1 MPSITYTFRGDIS
14 PLRQASQKLGP
25 MFREAGKV
33 AGKEFGNQFK
43 SLAMSFIGL
52 SAIKSTIQKVVQD
65 ALRIDQ
71 EALKSGLG
79 IEAFQELEKAAQ
91 LTGLSVEELRKVAP
105 EAAAEFTRLMDIVRE
120 SGGILSKETVEQLAN
135 AADMFAQAFA
145 KIAPVLGGLLAF
157 TDREVRRVRWGV
169 GGALRAVAP
178 LFGSRSEEVRLTG
191 ELTQEEAISPVRMG
205 TARRQAAR
213 EFVSRVQSNQRE
225 AEAAAQLEKQAL
237 EEAKKQTRKLE
248 ELVQKVE
255 DKL

>member
-1 MPSITYTFRGDIS
+1 MASITYTFRGDTS
-14 PLRQASQKLGP
+14 PLKQASQKLGP
-25 MFREAGKV
+25 MFRDAGKA
-33 AGKEFGNQFK
+33 AGKEFGSQFK

-52 SAIKSTIQKVVQD
+52 SALKSTLQKVVQD

-71 EALKSGLG
+71 GALAAGLG
-79 IEAFQELEKAAQ
+79 VEAFQELEKAAQ

-105 EAAAEFTRLMDIVRE
+105 EAAAEFARLMDAVRE
-120 SGGILSKETVEQLAN
+120 SGGILSKETVDQLAN

-178 LFGSRSEEVRLTG
+178 FLGSRSEEARLTG
-191 ELTQEEAISPVRMG
+191 EEVQADALSPVRMS

-213 EFVSRVQSNQRE
+213 EFVTRVRDNQRE

-237 EEAKKQTRKLE
+237 EELRQVNRNLRALD
-248 ELVQKVE
+248 

>member
-1 MPSITYTFRGDIS
+1 MPSLTYTFRGDTS

-52 SAIKSTIQKVVQD
+52 SAIKSTLQKVVQD

-71 EALKSGLG
+71 GALASGLG
-79 IEAFQELEKAAQ
+79 VEAFQELEKAAQ

-105 EAAAEFTRLMDIVRE
+105 EAAAEFTRLMDTVRE
-120 SGGILSKETVEQLAN
+120 SGGILSKETVDQLAN
-135 AADMFAQAFA
+135 AADMFAQAFS

-178 LFGSRSEEVRLTG
+178 LFGSREQEVRLTG
-191 ELTQEEAISPVRMG
+191 ELTQADALSPERMS

-225 AEAAAQLEKQAL
+225 AEAAAAAEK
-237 EEAKKQTRKLE
+237 EAVA
-248 ELVQKVE
+248 ELKRINSTLKSLD